1 MNSFEL
7 NKIALALLLTVLV
20 IFGIGSLT
28 DVIFEEQQ
36 LASHSYPVEMEAEA
50 TEMEVEAPVATAD
63 VEAEEQE
70 PSLGHLLAAASVE
83 AGEKVFKKCKACH
96 TTDNGGKNLVGPNLW
111 NVVGRTI
118 GGVDGFAY
126 SDGMKEKGGVWT
138 YEKLDAFL
146 KKPGD
151 FVNKTKMSF
160 AGLKKA
166 EDRADV
172 IVLLRSLSDAPLDLP
187 AAAEEETEEA
197 APEAAAADEETT
209 AEQ

>member
-1 MNSFEL
+1 LNSFEL

-20 IFGIGSLT
+20 VFGIGSLT

-36 LASHSYPVEMEAEA
+36 LASHSYPVEMEAED
-50 TEMEVEAPVATAD
+50 TVVTVEA
-63 VEAEEQE
+63 EAEEQG
-70 PSLGHLLAAASVE
+70 PSLGDLLAAATVE
-83 AGEKVFKKCKACH
+83 KGEKVFKKCKACH

-111 NVVGRTI
+111 NVVGRTK

-126 SDGMKEKGGVWT
+126 SDGMKEKGGAWT
-138 YEKLDAFL
+138 YEDLDAFL

-197 APEAAAADEETT
+197 APEAAAAEEETT